1 MFNFQATALER
12 LNRKDDLLKLF
23 ERHSTKARLLLTPE
37 LMERWTVLL
46 YQKALGFRQLQ
57 IAVVNHPSVRSLM
70 AEDMLYRL
78 SWTTIARVNQEIRAV
93 EGWGPEAER
102 RAALLENLGLEA
114 LNEGGRR

>member
-1 MFNFQATALER
+1 
-12 LNRKDDLLKLF
+12 
-23 ERHSTKARLLLTPE
+23 
-37 LMERWTVLL
+37 
-46 YQKALGFRQLQ
+46 
-57 IAVVNHPSVRSLM
+57 LM